1 MTVSEQYI
9 LEHVDEAIVEH
20 HIKAYF
26 QPIIRTLTG
35 DICCAE
41 ALARWVDPDLGLLS
55 PTDFIS
61 VLEKYDRVYEVDLSI
76 LRQTC
81 AFYRKLQADG
91 TPVHSFS
98 VNFSRYDFSR
108 PRFFEDV
115 VGIVDEY
122 GVPHEV
128 IKLEVTEGVL
138 FENEKLFR
146 QAFYAF
152 QNAGFIVWLDDFGT
166 GYSSLGML
174 QGYSFDLLKI
184 DMLFMKDFT
193 DRSRQLVSAIV
204 NMAKALNMLSLI
216 EGVETEEQLEFV
228 RTIGCDSI
236 QGFYYAKP
244 MSGEA
249 FVNYLSERRIEPQ
262 SEKHYWNTVCGFNL
276 LSSNPFEDANAAH
289 PFQSDI
295 PLALIEVTWGRGD
308 YIYANDAY
316 LESVRSLGFDS
327 IQALEHF
334 FNDKVSLN
342 YNPMKNLLA
351 DAVLKNAVQEI
362 DYISGNVLYKFRARC
377 IAKSAA
383 LNKAM
388 VVASLSTFR
397 EGGEIHDRGELMH
410 YSQAL
415 YASYEHVNLVF
426 PDRDSSIRVFSKAN
440 FQTAH
445 QFLGLRAGIRSFSEK
460 EVLPEDADRYRR
472 FFDMDTLEQRT
483 AGKGYIQQ
491 AFRIHNADGRYEWR
505 QVRITKIPS
514 VLDNMY
520 LYTIQT
526 MSDVSI
532 RIAEML
538 VRDHPEMLE

>member
-1 MTVSEQYI
+1 MTISEQYI
-9 LEHVDEAIVEH
+9 LKHIDEANSRR
-20 HIKAYF
+20 HIRAYF

-35 DICCAE
+35 EVCCAE
-41 ALARWVDPDLGLLS
+41 ALARWEDPNLGVLS
-55 PTDFIS
+55 PVDFIPA
-61 VLEKYDRVYEVDLSI
+61 LEKHDQVYEVDLNI

-81 AFYRKLQADG
+81 VFYQKLQASG

-98 VNFSRYDFSR
+98 VNFSRYDFTR
-108 PRFFEDV
+108 PHFFEDV

-122 GVPHEV
+122 EVPHEA
-128 IKLEVTEGVL
+128 IKLEVTESVL

-152 QNAGFIVWLDDFGT
+152 HEAGFTVWLDDFGT

-193 DRSRQLVSAIV
+193 DRSRQLVSAMV
-204 NMAKALNMLSLI
+204 NMAKVLNMLTLI

-228 RTIGCDSI
+228 RSIGCDSI
-236 QGFYYAKP
+236 QGFYYASP
-244 MSGEA
+244 MNEEA
-249 FVNYLSERRIEPQ
+249 FVDFLGSRKAEPQ
-262 SEKHYWNTVCGFNL
+262 SEKQYWNTVCGFNL
-276 LSSNPFEDANAAH
+276 LSPNPFEDANTGH

-327 IQALEHF
+327 IQSLERF

-342 YNPMKNLLA
+342 YNPMKRLLT

-377 IAKSAA
+377 IAKSKA

-397 EGGEIHDRGELMH
+397 EEGEIHDRGELMQ

-460 EVLPEDADRYRR
+460 EVWPEDADRYRR
-472 FFDMDTLEQRT
+472 FFDMDTLEART
-483 AGKGYIQQ
+483 ADKGYIQQ
-491 AFRIHNADGRYEWR
+491 SFRIHDADGQYGWR
-505 QVRITKIPS
+505 QVRITKVPS
-514 VLDNMY
+514 VLENMY

-532 RIAEML
+532 RIGEML

>member
-9 LEHVDEAIVEH
+9 LKHKDEANSRR
-20 HIKAYF
+20 HIRAYF

-35 DICCAE
+35 EVCCAE
-41 ALARWVDPDLGLLS
+41 ALARWEDPNLGVLS
-55 PTDFIS
+55 PIDFIP
-61 VLEKYDRVYEVDLSI
+61 VLEKHDQVYEVDLNI

-81 AFYRKLQADG
+81 VFYQKLQASG

-98 VNFSRYDFSR
+98 VNFSRYDFTR
-108 PRFFEDV
+108 PHFFEDV

-122 GVPHEV
+122 EVPHEA
-128 IKLEVTEGVL
+128 IKLEVTESVL

-152 QNAGFIVWLDDFGT
+152 HEAGFTVWLDDFGT

-184 DMLFMKDFT
+184 DMLFIKDFT
-193 DRSRQLVSAIV
+193 DRSRQLVSAMV
-204 NMAKALNMLSLI
+204 NMAKVLNMLTLI

-228 RTIGCDSI
+228 RSIGCDSI
-236 QGFYYAKP
+236 QGFYYASP
-244 MSGEA
+244 MNEEA
-249 FVNYLSERRIEPQ
+249 FVDFLGSRKAEPQ
-262 SEKHYWNTVCGFNL
+262 SEKQYWNTVCGFNL
-276 LSSNPFEDANAAH
+276 LSPNPFEDANTGH

-327 IQALEHF
+327 IQSLERF

-342 YNPMKNLLA
+342 YNPMRRLLT

-377 IAKSAA
+377 IAKSKA

-397 EGGEIHDRGELMH
+397 EEGEIHDRGELMQ

-460 EVLPEDADRYRR
+460 EVWPEDADRYRR
-472 FFDMDTLEQRT
+472 FFDMDTLEART
-483 AGKGYIQQ
+483 ADKGYIQQ
-491 AFRIHNADGRYEWR
+491 SFRIHDADGQYGWR
-505 QVRITKIPS
+505 QVRITKVPS
-514 VLDNMY
+514 VLENMY

-532 RIAEML
+532 RIGEML

>member
-9 LEHVDEAIVEH
+9 LKHIDEANSRR
-20 HIKAYF
+20 HIRAYF

-35 DICCAE
+35 EVCCAE
-41 ALARWVDPDLGLLS
+41 ALARWEDPNLGVLS
-55 PTDFIS
+55 PVDFIPA
-61 VLEKYDRVYEVDLSI
+61 LEKHDQVYEVDLNI

-81 AFYRKLQADG
+81 VFYQKLQASG

-98 VNFSRYDFSR
+98 VNFSRYDFTR
-108 PRFFEDV
+108 PHFFEDV

-122 GVPHEV
+122 EVPHEA
-128 IKLEVTEGVL
+128 IKLEVTESVL
-138 FENEKLFR
+138 FENEKPFR

-152 QNAGFIVWLDDFGT
+152 HEAGFTVWLDDFGT

-193 DRSRQLVSAIV
+193 DRSQQLVSAMV
-204 NMAKALNMLSLI
+204 NMAKALNMLTLI

-228 RTIGCDSI
+228 RSIGCDSI
-236 QGFYYAKP
+236 QGFYYASP
-244 MSGEA
+244 MNEEA
-249 FVNYLSERRIEPQ
+249 FVDFLGSRKAEPQ
-262 SEKHYWNTVCGFNL
+262 SEKQYWNTVCGFNL
-276 LSSNPFEDANAAH
+276 LSPNPFEDTNTGH

-327 IQALEHF
+327 IQALERF

-342 YNPMKNLLA
+342 YNPMKRLLT

-362 DYISGNVLYKFRARC
+362 DYISGNILYKFRARC
-377 IAKSAA
+377 IAKSKA

-397 EGGEIHDRGELMH
+397 EEGEIHDRGELMQ

-460 EVLPEDADRYRR
+460 EVWPEDADRYRR
-472 FFDMDTLEQRT
+472 FFDVDTLEART
-483 AGKGYIQQ
+483 ADKGYIQQ
-491 AFRIHNADGRYEWR
+491 SFRIHDAEGQYEWR
-505 QVRITKIPS
+505 QVRITKVPS
-514 VLDNMY
+514 VLENMY

-532 RIAEML
+532 RIGEML

>member
-9 LEHVDEAIVEH
+9 LKHKDEANSRR
-20 HIKAYF
+20 HIRAYF

-35 DICCAE
+35 EVCCAE
-41 ALARWVDPDLGLLS
+41 ALARWEDPNLGVLS
-55 PTDFIS
+55 PIDFIP
-61 VLEKYDRVYEVDLSI
+61 VLEKHDQVYEVDLNI

-81 AFYRKLQADG
+81 VFYQKLQASG

-98 VNFSRYDFSR
+98 VNFSRYDFTR
-108 PRFFEDV
+108 PHFFEDV
-115 VGIVDEY
+115 VDIVDEY
-122 GVPHEV
+122 EVPHEV
-128 IKLEVTEGVL
+128 IKLEVTESVL
-138 FENEKLFR
+138 FENEKPFR

-152 QNAGFIVWLDDFGT
+152 HEAGFTVWLDDFGT

-193 DRSRQLVSAIV
+193 DRSRQLVSAMI
-204 NMAKALNMLSLI
+204 NMAKALNILTLI

-228 RTIGCDSI
+228 RSIGCDSI
-236 QGFYYAKP
+236 QGFYYASP
-244 MSGEA
+244 MNEEA
-249 FVNYLSERRIEPQ
+249 FVDFLGSRKAEPQ
-262 SEKHYWNTVCGFNL
+262 SEKQYWNTVCGFNL
-276 LSSNPFEDANAAH
+276 LSPNPFEDANTGH

-316 LESVRSLGFDS
+316 LESVHSLGFDS
-327 IQALEHF
+327 IQALERF

-342 YNPMKNLLA
+342 YNPMRRLLT

-377 IAKSAA
+377 IAKSKA

-397 EGGEIHDRGELMH
+397 EEGEIHDRGELMQ

-460 EVLPEDADRYRR
+460 EVWPEDAARYRR
-472 FFDMDTLEQRT
+472 FFDVDTLEART
-483 AGKGYIQQ
+483 ADKGYIQQ
-491 AFRIHNADGRYEWR
+491 SFRIHDADGQYGWR
-505 QVRITKIPS
+505 QVRITKVPS
-514 VLDNMY
+514 VLENMY

-532 RIAEML
+532 RIGEML

>member
-9 LEHVDEAIVEH
+9 LKHKDEANSRR
-20 HIKAYF
+20 HIRAYF

-35 DICCAE
+35 EVCCAE
-41 ALARWVDPDLGLLS
+41 ALARWEDPNLGVLS
-55 PTDFIS
+55 PVDFIPA
-61 VLEKYDRVYEVDLSI
+61 LEKHDQVYEVDLNI

-81 AFYRKLQADG
+81 VFYQKLQASG

-98 VNFSRYDFSR
+98 VNFSRYDFTR
-108 PRFFEDV
+108 PHFFEDV
-115 VGIVDEY
+115 VDIVDEY
-122 GVPHEV
+122 EVPHEV
-128 IKLEVTEGVL
+128 IKLEVTESVL

-152 QNAGFIVWLDDFGT
+152 HEAGFTVWLDDFGT

-193 DRSRQLVSAIV
+193 DRSRQLVSAMI
-204 NMAKALNMLSLI
+204 NMAKALNILTLI

-228 RTIGCDSI
+228 RSIGCDSI
-236 QGFYYAKP
+236 QGFYYASP
-244 MSGEA
+244 MNEEA
-249 FVNYLSERRIEPQ
+249 FVDFLGSRKAEPQ
-262 SEKHYWNTVCGFNL
+262 SEKQYWNTVCGFNL
-276 LSSNPFEDANAAH
+276 LSPNPFEDANTGH

-327 IQALEHF
+327 IQSLERF

-342 YNPMKNLLA
+342 YNPMRRLLT

-377 IAKSAA
+377 IAKSKA

-397 EGGEIHDRGELMH
+397 EEGEIHDRGELMQ

-460 EVLPEDADRYRR
+460 EVWPEDADRYRR
-472 FFDMDTLEQRT
+472 FFDMDTLEART
-483 AGKGYIQQ
+483 ADKGYIQQ
-491 AFRIHNADGRYEWR
+491 SFRIHDADGQYGWR
-505 QVRITKIPS
+505 QVRITKVPS
-514 VLDNMY
+514 VLENMY

-532 RIAEML
+532 RIGEML

>member
-9 LEHVDEAIVEH
+9 LEHVGEANSRR

-35 DICCAE
+35 EVCCAE
-41 ALARWVDPDLGLLS
+41 ALARWEDPNLGVLS
-55 PTDFIS
+55 PVDFIPA
-61 VLEKYDRVYEVDLSI
+61 LEKHDQVYEVDLNI

-81 AFYRKLQADG
+81 IFYRKLEASG

-98 VNFSRYDFSR
+98 VNFSRYDFTR
-108 PRFFEDV
+108 PHFFEDV

-122 GVPHEV
+122 EVPHEV
-128 IKLEVTEGVL
+128 IKLEVTESVL

-152 QNAGFIVWLDDFGT
+152 HEAGFIVWLDDFGT

-193 DRSRQLVSAIV
+193 DRSRQLVSAMV
-204 NMAKALNMLSLI
+204 NMAKALNILTLI
-216 EGVETEEQLEFV
+216 EGVETEAQLEFV
-228 RTIGCDSI
+228 RSIGCDSI
-236 QGFYYAKP
+236 QGFYYARP
-244 MSGEA
+244 MSEEA
-249 FVNYLSERRIEPQ
+249 FVDFLGSRKAEPQ
-262 SEKHYWNTVCGFNL
+262 SEKQYWNTVCGFNL
-276 LSSNPFEDANAAH
+276 LSPNPFEDANTAH

-327 IQALEHF
+327 IQALERF

-342 YNPMKNLLA
+342 YNPMKRLLT

-377 IAKSAA
+377 IAKSKA

-397 EGGEIHDRGELMH
+397 EEGEIHDRGELMQ

-460 EVLPEDADRYRR
+460 EVWPEDAARYRR
-472 FFDMDTLEQRT
+472 FFDVDTLEVRT
-483 AGKGYIQQ
+483 ADKGYIQQ
-491 AFRIHNADGRYEWR
+491 SFRIHDADGEYAWR
-505 QVRITKIPS
+505 QVRITKVPS

-532 RIAEML
+532 RIGEML

>member
-9 LEHVDEAIVEH
+9 LKHKDEANSRR
-20 HIKAYF
+20 HIRAYF

-35 DICCAE
+35 EVCCAE
-41 ALARWVDPDLGLLS
+41 ALARWEDPNLGVLS
-55 PTDFIS
+55 PIDFIP
-61 VLEKYDRVYEVDLSI
+61 VLEKHDQVYEVDLNI

-81 AFYRKLQADG
+81 VFYQKLQASG

-98 VNFSRYDFSR
+98 VNFSRYDFTR
-108 PRFFEDV
+108 PHFFEDV

-122 GVPHEV
+122 EVPHEA
-128 IKLEVTEGVL
+128 IKLEVTESVL

-152 QNAGFIVWLDDFGT
+152 HEAGFTVWLDDFGT

-184 DMLFMKDFT
+184 DMLFIKDFT
-193 DRSRQLVSAIV
+193 DRSRQLVSAMV
-204 NMAKALNMLSLI
+204 NMAKVLNMLTLI

-228 RTIGCDSI
+228 RSIGCDSI
-236 QGFYYAKP
+236 QGFYYASP
-244 MSGEA
+244 MNEEA
-249 FVNYLSERRIEPQ
+249 FVDFLGSRKAEPQ
-262 SEKHYWNTVCGFNL
+262 SEKQYWNTVCGFNL
-276 LSSNPFEDANAAH
+276 LSPNPFEDANTGH

-327 IQALEHF
+327 IQSLERF

-342 YNPMKNLLA
+342 YNPMRRLLT

-377 IAKSAA
+377 IAKSKA

-397 EGGEIHDRGELMH
+397 EEGEIHDRGELMQ

-460 EVLPEDADRYRR
+460 EVWPEDADRYRR
-472 FFDMDTLEQRT
+472 FFDMDTLEART
-483 AGKGYIQQ
+483 ADKGYIQQ
-491 AFRIHNADGRYEWR
+491 SFRIHDAEGQYEWR
-505 QVRITKIPS
+505 QVRITKVPS
-514 VLDNMY
+514 VLENMY

-532 RIAEML
+532 RIGEML